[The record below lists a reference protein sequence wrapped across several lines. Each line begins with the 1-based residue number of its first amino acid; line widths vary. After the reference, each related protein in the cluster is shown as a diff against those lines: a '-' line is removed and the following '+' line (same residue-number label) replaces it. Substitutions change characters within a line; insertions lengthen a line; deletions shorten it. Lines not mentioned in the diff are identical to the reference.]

1 LSLQIL
7 VASVY
12 LACGAILLFL
22 GGIILKEN
30 PKNRL
35 NRVTSLMLLFAGMG
49 PLLASLGTMI
59 KTMGVPGGF
68 IRAPLTHN
76 IFYLWEFF
84 FPFLLL
90 FSLVFPEENSYLK
103 RYPKVKYLIFIPHIF
118 HLFLVLVFYK
128 PDKIFSS
135 LDVEKMG
142 SLARFFLDP
151 ISLVLKYV
159 TLFLGVL
166 YEIHVQSFSL
176 INLIYLILALWF
188 LYRGY
193 KRIHVPTLKKQV
205 NLLIWG
211 IRSSVGLYTVAFILP
226 VLTPLDLSDTLRYFL
241 TIAAL
246 VLGSG
251 SIAWAIIRHHFL
263 DVKLIVRQSLVY
275 SLTMALFVGAYF
287 LIIRQFGR
295 WIQSIIGKEVPA
307 VDIGFVVLAI
317 IFFQPITG
325 QLDDL
330 IKKFFIRER
339 SDYRAM
345 METFTRKLVT
355 IFDFKELKEMVVDV
369 LKKEMLVENVYL
381 CVLKI
386 PPFDRL
392 RVVSEVEPP
401 RAGADQ
407 NKSEKLKKGE
417 YILFSDESPVEK
429 TYLFN
434 KSDPLFPI
442 LKEKTRPVLLG
453 DLDVTEEKS
462 SLFSLL
468 SKLEVFLVVPMK
480 SQDELV
486 GFIGLSK
493 KTTRFRYSYEDIT
506 LLGVLANQMVIAM
519 NNARLYQESLEKQKL
534 EEELALARQIQV
546 ALLPKVCPRGEF
558 FEFSAFI
565 QPARQVGGDY
575 YDFLISEE
583 GRVGV
588 AIADATGKGIP
599 AAMLIS
605 LVQASLRAEVK
616 NRLSPS
622 QVMANINQLIFSSTS
637 SEKFATMFYGEL
649 DPAKRKLIYCNA
661 GHNYPVVIHPDGRAE
676 FLDTGGMMLGAFQ
689 EALYERGEVLL
700 QRNDTIFFYSDGL
713 TENFNDKD
721 EEFGEKRLLDLL
733 LRNRF
738 LDPEGLKEK
747 VIEEATNF
755 TGGIPPY
762 DDFTIVVLRIY

>member
-1 LSLQIL
+1 VI
-7 VASVY
+7 
-12 LACGAILLFL
+12 
-22 GGIILKEN
+22 
-30 PKNRL
+30 
-35 NRVTSLMLLFAGMG
+35 
-49 PLLASLGTMI
+49 
-59 KTMGVPGGF
+59 
-68 IRAPLTHN
+68 
-76 IFYLWEFF
+76 
-84 FPFLLL
+84 
-90 FSLVFPEENSYLK
+90 
-103 RYPKVKYLIFIPHIF
+103 
-118 HLFLVLVFYK
+118 
-128 PDKIFSS
+128 
-135 LDVEKMG
+135 
-142 SLARFFLDP
+142 
-151 ISLVLKYV
+151 
-159 TLFLGVL
+159 
-166 YEIHVQSFSL
+166 
-176 INLIYLILALWF
+176 
-188 LYRGY
+188 
-193 KRIHVPTLKKQV
+193 
-205 NLLIWG
+205 
-211 IRSSVGLYTVAFILP
+211 
-226 VLTPLDLSDTLRYFL
+226 
-241 TIAAL
+241 
-246 VLGSG
+246 
-251 SIAWAIIRHHFL
+251 
-263 DVKLIVRQSLVY
+263 
-275 SLTMALFVGAYF
+275 
-287 LIIRQFGR
+287 
-295 WIQSIIGKEVPA
+295 
-307 VDIGFVVLAI
+307 LAI

-369 LKKEMLVENVYL
+369 LKKEMLVERIFL
-381 CVLKI
+381 CVA
-386 PPFDRL
+386 
-392 RVVSEVEPP
+392 E
-401 RAGADQ
+401 Q
-407 NKSEKLKKGE
+407 NRSEKSKSSE
-417 YILFSDESPVEK
+417 YILFSDEPSPEK
-429 TYLFN
+429 SYVFN
-434 KSDPLFPI
+434 SNDPLFPI

-453 DLDVTEEKS
+453 DLGVTEEKS

-468 SKLEVFLVVPMK
+468 SKREVFLVVPMK
-480 SQDELV
+480 SQNELV

-493 KTTRFRYSYEDIT
+493 KATRFRYSYEDIT

-546 ALLPKVCPRGEF
+546 ALLPKVCPRGEL

-616 NRLSPS
+616 NKLSPS

-649 DPAKRKLIYCNA
+649 YPAKRKLIYCNA

-755 TGGIPPY
+755 TGGVPPY
-762 DDFTIVVLRIY
+762 DDFTIVILKIY

>member
-22 GGIILKEN
+22 GGIILKEDS
-30 PKNRL
+30 KNRL

-59 KTMGVPGGF
+59 KTLGVPEGF

-128 PDKIFSS
+128 PDKIISS

-211 IRSSVGLYTVAFILP
+211 IRSSVGLYAVAFILP

-241 TIAAL
+241 TIVAL

-275 SLTMALFVGAYF
+275 TLTMALFVGAYF

-307 VDIGFVVLAI
+307 VDIGFVILAI

-369 LKKEMLVENVYL
+369 LKKEMLVERIFL
-381 CVLKI
+381 CV
-386 PPFDRL
+386 
-392 RVVSEVEPP
+392 VEQS
-401 RAGADQ
+401 R
-407 NKSEKLKKGE
+407 SEKSKSSE
-417 YILFSDESPVEK
+417 YILFSDEPSPEK
-429 TYLFN
+429 SYLFN
-434 KSDPLFPI
+434 RNDSLFPI
-442 LKEKTRPVLLG
+442 LKEKTRPILLG
-453 DLDVTEEKS
+453 DLGVMEEKS

-468 SKLEVFLVVPMK
+468 SKREVFLVVPMK

-546 ALLPKVCPRGEF
+546 ALLPKVCPRGEL

-661 GHNYPVVIHPDGRAE
+661 GHNYPVVIHLDGRAE

-755 TGGIPPY
+755 AGGVPPY
-762 DDFTIVVLRIY
+762 DDFTIVVLKIY

>member
-1 LSLQIL
+1 LHLQIL
-7 VASVY
+7 VALIY

-22 GGIILKEN
+22 GGIILKED

-35 NRVTSLMLLFAGMG
+35 NRVTSLMLLFAGMA

-59 KTMGVPGGF
+59 KTMGVPEGF

-76 IFYLWEFF
+76 IFYIWEFF

-90 FSLVFPEENSYLK
+90 FSLVFPEENPYLK
-103 RYPKVKYLIFIPHIF
+103 RYPKFKYLIFIPHLF
-118 HLFLVLVFYK
+118 HLFLVLVFYE
-128 PDKIFSS
+128 PNRIISS
-135 LDVEKMG
+135 LQVEKIG
-142 SLARFFLDP
+142 SWARFFLDP
-151 ISLVLKYV
+151 ISLVLKYAAV
-159 TLFLGVL
+159 FFGVL
-166 YEIHVQSFSL
+166 YKIHVQSFSL
-176 INLIYLILALWF
+176 INLVYLLLALWF

-193 KRIHVPTLKKQV
+193 KKINVPTLKKQV
-205 NLLIWG
+205 RLLVWG
-211 IRSSVGLYTVAFILP
+211 IRSSMGLYAVAFILP

-241 TIAAL
+241 TIVAL
-246 VLGSG
+246 AVGSG

-275 SLTMALFVGAYF
+275 TLTTALFVGAYF
-287 LIIRQFGR
+287 LIIRQIGK
-295 WIQSIIGKEVPA
+295 WIQNMIGRQTPA
-307 VDIGFVVLAI
+307 VDIGFVILAI
-317 IFFQPITG
+317 IFFQPIMR

-339 SDYRAM
+339 SDYRGM
-345 METFTRKLVT
+345 METFSRKLVT

-386 PPFDRL
+386 PPK
-392 RVVSEVEPP
+392 
-401 RAGADQ
+401 AGADQ
-407 NKSEKLKKGE
+407 NKSEKLKESE
-417 YILFSDESPVEK
+417 YILFLDDPQKEE

-434 KSDPLFPI
+434 KSDPLFSI
-442 LKEKTRPVLLG
+442 LKEKTRPFLLG
-453 DLDVTEEKS
+453 DLGVTEKKS

-468 SKLEVFLVVPMK
+468 SKLEVFLVVPMS

-486 GFIGLSK
+486 GFIGLSR

-506 LLGVLANQMVIAM
+506 LLGVLANQMIIAI
-519 NNARLYQESLEKQKL
+519 NNARLYQESLEKQRL
-534 EEELALARQIQV
+534 EEELALAHQIQV
-546 ALLPKVCPRGEF
+546 ALLPKVCPKGEF
-558 FEFSAFI
+558 FEFSAFT

-575 YDFLISEE
+575 YDFLISED

-605 LVQASLRAEVK
+605 LVHASLRAEVK
-616 NRLSPS
+616 NRLDPS
-622 QVMANINQLIFSSTS
+622 RVMANINQLIFSSTS

-649 DPAKRKLIYCNA
+649 DPQGRKLIYCNA
-661 GHNYPVVIHPDGRAE
+661 GHNYPVVIHQDGRAE
-676 FLDTGGMMLGAFQ
+676 FLDTGGLLLGAFQ

-721 EEFGEKRLLDLL
+721 EEFGDKRLLDLL

-738 LDPEGLKEK
+738 LDPEALKGK

-755 TGGIPPY
+755 TGGVPPY
-762 DDFTIVVLRIY
+762 DDFTIVVLKIY

>member
-1 LSLQIL
+1 
-7 VASVY
+7 
-12 LACGAILLFL
+12 
-22 GGIILKEN
+22 
-30 PKNRL
+30 
-35 NRVTSLMLLFAGMG
+35 MLLFAGMA

-59 KTMGVPGGF
+59 KTMGVPEGF

-76 IFYLWEFF
+76 IFYIWEFF

-90 FSLVFPEENSYLK
+90 FSLVFPEENPYLK
-103 RYPKVKYLIFIPHIF
+103 RYPKFKYLIFIPHLF
-118 HLFLVLVFYK
+118 HLFLVLVFYE
-128 PDKIFSS
+128 PNRIISS
-135 LDVEKMG
+135 LQVEKIG
-142 SLARFFLDP
+142 SWARFFLDP
-151 ISLVLKYV
+151 ISLVLKYAAV
-159 TLFLGVL
+159 FFGVL
-166 YEIHVQSFSL
+166 YKIHVQSFSL
-176 INLIYLILALWF
+176 INLVYLLLALWF

-193 KRIHVPTLKKQV
+193 KKINVPTLKKQV
-205 NLLIWG
+205 RLLVWG
-211 IRSSVGLYTVAFILP
+211 IRSSMGLYAVAFILP

-241 TIAAL
+241 TIVAL
-246 VLGSG
+246 AVGSG

-275 SLTMALFVGAYF
+275 TLTTALFVGAYF
-287 LIIRQFGR
+287 LIIRQIGK
-295 WIQSIIGKEVPA
+295 WIQNMIGRQTPA
-307 VDIGFVVLAI
+307 VDIGFVILAI
-317 IFFQPITG
+317 IFFQPIMR

-339 SDYRAM
+339 SDYRGM
-345 METFTRKLVT
+345 METFSRKLVT

-386 PPFDRL
+386 PPK
-392 RVVSEVEPP
+392 
-401 RAGADQ
+401 AGADQ
-407 NKSEKLKKGE
+407 NKSEKLKESE
-417 YILFSDESPVEK
+417 YILFLDDPQKEE

-434 KSDPLFPI
+434 KSDPLFSI
-442 LKEKTRPVLLG
+442 LKEKTRPFLLG
-453 DLDVTEEKS
+453 DLGVTEKKS

-468 SKLEVFLVVPMK
+468 SKLEVFLVVPMS

-486 GFIGLSK
+486 GFIGLSR

-506 LLGVLANQMVIAM
+506 LLGVLANQMIIAI
-519 NNARLYQESLEKQKL
+519 NNARLYQESLEKQRL
-534 EEELALARQIQV
+534 EEELALAHQIQV
-546 ALLPKVCPRGEF
+546 ALLPKVCPKGEF
-558 FEFSAFI
+558 FEFSAFT

-575 YDFLISEE
+575 YDFLISED

-605 LVQASLRAEVK
+605 LVHASLRAEVK
-616 NRLSPS
+616 NRLDPS
-622 QVMANINQLIFSSTS
+622 RVMANINQLIFSSTS

-649 DPAKRKLIYCNA
+649 DPQGRKLIYCNA
-661 GHNYPVVIHPDGRAE
+661 GHNYPVVIHQDGRAE
-676 FLDTGGMMLGAFQ
+676 FLDTGGLLLGAFQ

-721 EEFGEKRLLDLL
+721 EEFGDKRLLDLL

-738 LDPEGLKEK
+738 LDPEALKGK

-755 TGGIPPY
+755 TGGVPPY
-762 DDFTIVVLRIY
+762 DDFTIVVLKIY